1 MINHAPSNELAP
13 LKAQA
18 PDEGEAKSGAEAT
31 YSSRDLFRDKTEIRI
46 EHQGEMYRLRIT
58 RSGGLLLNK

>member
-1 MINHAPSNELAP
+1 MINPTPINELVPQKTGTAYE
-13 LKAQA
+13 AEA
-18 PDEGEAKSGAEAT
+18 SGEAV

-46 EHQGEMYRLRIT
+46 EHQGEFYRLRIT

>member
-1 MINHAPSNELAP
+1 MINPAPVNELAP
-13 LKAQA
+13 QKAPA
-18 PDEGEAKSGAEAT
+18 PYESEAASGETT
-31 YSSRDLFRDKTEIRI
+31 YSSRDLFRDRTEIRI

>member
-18 PDEGEAKSGAEAT
+18 PYEGEAKSDAEGT

>member
-1 MINHAPSNELAP
+1 MINPTPINEPAPQKTPAAYESET
-13 LKAQA
+13 
-18 PDEGEAKSGAEAT
+18 AKGEAT

>member
-1 MINHAPSNELAP
+1 MINPAPVNELAP
-13 LKAQA
+13 QKTPA
-18 PDEGEAKSGAEAT
+18 PYETETPGGEAT

>member
-18 PDEGEAKSGAEAT
+18 PYEGEAKSGAEAT

>member
-1 MINHAPSNELAP
+1 MINPTPINEPAPQKTAAAYESE
-13 LKAQA
+13 K
-18 PDEGEAKSGAEAT
+18 AKSEAT

>member
-1 MINHAPSNELAP
+1 MINQAPSNELSPPKTQTPFEGDDAGS
-13 LKAQA
+13 
-18 PDEGEAKSGAEAT
+18 GEAI
-31 YSSRDLFRDKTEIRI
+31 YSSRDLFRDKNEIRI

>member
-1 MINHAPSNELAP
+1 MINPIVHNELAP
-13 LKAQA
+13 QKAA
-18 PDEGEAKSGAEAT
+18 SAYEAEAQGESV

-46 EHQGEMYRLRIT
+46 EHQGELYRLRIT

>member
-1 MINHAPSNELAP
+1 MNNPAPHADPAP
-13 LKAQA
+13 QKTGTAYEAEAQ
-18 PDEGEAKSGAEAT
+18 GEAV

-46 EHQGEMYRLRIT
+46 EHQGEFYRLRIT

>member
-1 MINHAPSNELAP
+1 MIDQAPNNELAP
-13 LKAQA
+13 QKTPA
-18 PDEGEAKSGAEAT
+18 PYEGETQSGAETT
-31 YSSRDLFRDKTEIRI
+31 YSSRDLFRDRTEIRI

>member
-1 MINHAPSNELAP
+1 MINPAPVNELVPQKTPAP
-13 LKAQA
+13 YESETA
-18 PDEGEAKSGAEAT
+18 SGGEAT
-31 YSSRDLFRDKTEIRI
+31 YSSRDLFRDRTEIRI

>member
-1 MINHAPSNELAP
+1 MINPTPHNETCAQKAPAY
-13 LKAQA
+13 
-18 PDEGEAKSGAEAT
+18 EGETAKAEAT

>member
-1 MINHAPSNELAP
+1 MINQAPNNELAP
-13 LKAQA
+13 QKTPA
-18 PDEGEAKSGAEAT
+18 PYEGETASGGEAT

>member
-1 MINHAPSNELAP
+1 MINPTPHNDPAAQKAPA
-13 LKAQA
+13 AY
-18 PDEGEAKSGAEAT
+18 EGDTAKSEAT

>member
-1 MINHAPSNELAP
+1 MINPTPYTEPS
-13 LKAQA
+13 AQKTGTA
-18 PDEGEAKSGAEAT
+18 YEAEAQGEAV

-46 EHQGEMYRLRIT
+46 EHQGELYRLRIT

>member
-1 MINHAPSNELAP
+1 MINPTPHNEPAPQKTPAP
-13 LKAQA
+13 F
-18 PDEGEAKSGAEAT
+18 EGETAKGEAT

>member
-1 MINHAPSNELAP
+1 MIDPPPHHESVS
-13 LKAQA
+13 LKSAA
-18 PDEGEAKSGAEAT
+18 ACESEPAKAEAT

>member
-1 MINHAPSNELAP
+1 MVNPAPNNDLAP
-13 LKAQA
+13 QKTPAF
-18 PDEGEAKSGAEAT
+18 ETEAGGEAT

>member
-1 MINHAPSNELAP
+1 MINQVPNNELASP
-13 LKAQA
+13 KTA
-18 PDEGEAKSGAEAT
+18 PYDGETAGSGEAI

-46 EHQGEMYRLRIT
+46 DHQGEMYRLRIT

>member
-1 MINHAPSNELAP
+1 MINSPPHDPASRKSPAAYESET
-13 LKAQA
+13 
-18 PDEGEAKSGAEAT
+18 AKSEAT

>member
-1 MINHAPSNELAP
+1 MINPIPHNEPAPQKTPA
-13 LKAQA
+13 AY
-18 PDEGEAKSGAEAT
+18 EGETVKAEAT

>member
-1 MINHAPSNELAP
+1 MINPTPHADPAP
-13 LKAQA
+13 QKAPA
-18 PDEGEAKSGAEAT
+18 AYEGDTANGAAT

>member
-1 MINHAPSNELAP
+1 MINHAPSDDLAP

-18 PDEGEAKSGAEAT
+18 PYEGAATTGAEAT

>member
-1 MINHAPSNELAP
+1 MINPAPNDDLVPQKTAAFEAG
-13 LKAQA
+13 
-18 PDEGEAKSGAEAT
+18 GEAI